1 MREQSNVIPFMA
13 NAKHRP
19 YKNTKYADLIPEI
32 PKSFAVEV
40 NSENDETVITIY
52 GDIGESWWFDAT
64 SAGDIDRALKEV
76 KTSKITVRLNSPGG
90 DAFDGITIYNRLKDH
105 NAKVKIIVD
114 GWACSAASIIAMAAD
129 ELIMN
134 TGSMM
139 MVHEA
144 WTIAMGSKSDMQKT
158 VDMMTKLD
166 ESLLDIYMTKATVT
180 REEMKQFVENETWF
194 TADETVQIGF
204 ATGINNEA
212 DEETQTNNALDSEQ
226 YKQGVLQRF
235 SKKHMQ
241 PEKNILSKFQ
251 RDSNE

>member
-1 MREQSNVIPFMA
+1 MKTQTNIMPFMA
-13 NAKHRP
+13 SAKRRP
-19 YKNTKYADLIPEI
+19 YKNAKYADLIPEI
-32 PKSFAVEV
+32 PKNFAVEV
-40 NSENDETVITIY
+40 NSDNDETVITIY
-52 GDIGESWWFDAT
+52 GDIGESWWFDST

-76 KTSKITVRLNSPGG
+76 KTNNITVRLNSPGG

-105 NAKVKIIVD
+105 KSKVKIIVD

-158 VDMMTKLD
+158 VDMMAKLD
-166 ESLLDIYMTKATVT
+166 ESLLDIYMTKAKVT

-194 TADETVQIGF
+194 TANETVDIGF
-204 ATGINNEA
+204 ATSIKNEE
-212 DEETQTNNALDSEQ
+212 DEEKQTNNVLDSEQ
-226 YKQGVLQRF
+226 FKQSVLGRL
-235 SKKHMQ
+235 SLKPQ
-241 PEKNILSKFQ
+241 PKQNILTKFQ
-251 RDSNE
+251 RDLNE